1 MSNVSTRSAE
11 HPEVTGDAA
20 PGATTAER
28 APSPVWRVL
37 GIVGAVGLRIY
48 PIALIIGL
56 WQLLVTLEIVDAFT
70 MPAPLVVWDRGVAAW
85 QSGGL
90 RNDTFI
96 TLGRVLLSFG
106 LAVGVGVTVGLLI
119 GRVRAIRQTARPVV
133 SFFFPTP
140 KVAIY
145 PALVIIFGLGSASK
159 VALGFAE
166 AVFPIILATSAA
178 ASHVDPR
185 LLWSAEA
192 FGTTRVGT
200 FVKIILPASLP
211 GIMTGARIGLV
222 GAIIGVF
229 MGELI
234 VGADGLGTSMALAY
248 RTLQTADMYAA
259 VVLVSAIGFILDRLF
274 LMARS
279 SLLGWSA
286 EGDR

>member
-1 MSNVSTRSAE
+1 MSDVSTRASDRVPASRGE
-11 HPEVTGDAA
+11 PAGQE
-20 PGATTAER
+20 TAER

-37 GIVGAVGLRIY
+37 SILGAIAIRIY
-48 PIALIIGL
+48 PIALLLGL
-56 WQLLVTLEIVDAFT
+56 WQLLVTLEIVDVFT
-70 MPAPLVVWDRGVAAW
+70 MPPPARVWERGFAAW
-85 QSGGL
+85 QSGRL
-90 RNDTFI
+90 RSDTII
-96 TLGRVLLSFG
+96 TLGRVVLAFG
-106 LAVGVGVTVGLLI
+106 LAVLVGVTVGLLI
-119 GRVRAIRQTARPVV
+119 GRVRAVRQTARPVV

-145 PALVIIFGLGSASK
+145 PALVIIFGLGTASK

-178 ASHVDPR
+178 ASKVDPR
-185 LLWSAEA
+185 MLWSAEA
-192 FGTTRVGT
+192 FGTSRVGT

-234 VGADGLGTSMALAY
+234 VGADGLGTTMALAY

-259 VVLVSAIGFILDRLF
+259 VVLISAIGFVLDRLF
-274 LMARS
+274 LVTRAA
-279 SLLGWSA
+279 LLGWSA

>member
-1 MSNVSTRSAE
+1 MSDVSTRSSERAPTSGDPSMAPMAAE
-11 HPEVTGDAA
+11 H
-20 PGATTAER
+20 
-28 APSPVWRVL
+28 APSPVWRL
-37 GIVGAVGLRIY
+37 LSLVGAVAIRIY
-48 PIALIIGL
+48 PIALLLGL
-56 WQLLVTLEIVDAFT
+56 WQLVVSLEIVDAFT
-70 MPAPLVVWDRGVAAW
+70 MPPPTRVWERGFAAW
-85 QSGGL
+85 QSGAL
-90 RNDTFI
+90 RSDTVI
-96 TLGRVLLSFG
+96 TLGRVLASFA
-106 LAVGVGVTVGLLI
+106 LAVVVGVTVGLLI
-119 GRVRAIRQTARPVV
+119 GRVRAVRQAARPVV

-185 LLWSAEA
+185 MLWSAEA
-192 FGTTRVGT
+192 FGTSRIGT
-200 FVKIILPASLP
+200 FVRIILPASLP

-234 VGADGLGTSMALAY
+234 VGAEGLGTTMALAY

-259 VVLVSAIGFILDRLF
+259 VVLISGIGFVLDRLF
-274 LMARS
+274 LVIRAA
-279 SLLGWSA
+279 LLGWSA

>member
-1 MSNVSTRSAE
+1 MSDLSTHPARS
-11 HPEVTGDAA
+11 TAA
-20 PGATTAER
+20 GGPPPGAESGLTG
-28 APSPVWRVL
+28 PSPLWRTLGVL
-37 GIVGAVGLRIY
+37 GAIAIRIY
-48 PIALIIGL
+48 PILLILGV
-56 WQLLVTLEIVDAFT
+56 WQLLVTLEVTSVFT
-70 MPAPLVVWDRGVAAW
+70 LPAPSTVWQRGLAAW
-85 QSGGL
+85 QDGNL
-90 RNDTFI
+90 RDHTVI

-106 LAVGVGVTVGLLI
+106 LAVVFGVTVGLLI
-119 GRVRAIRQTARPVV
+119 GRVRGVRQAARPVV

-159 VALGFAE
+159 IALGFAE

-178 ASHVDPR
+178 ASKIEPK
-185 LLWSAEA
+185 LMWTAQA
-192 FGTTRVGT
+192 FGTDRVST
-200 FVKIILPASLP
+200 FWKVVLPASLP

-234 VGADGLGTSMALAY
+234 VGADGLGTVMALAY
-248 RTLQTADMYAA
+248 RTLQTADMYAV
-259 VVLVSAIGFILDRLF
+259 VVLISAIGFVLDRLF
-274 LMARS
+274 LIARA